1 MSGDADAAV
10 ESLVGV
16 EQRVTPTDADQLE
29 RALAGDA
36 DALVAVRRRREAV
49 EHLTEARRL
58 LREVADDE

>member
-1 MSGDADAAV
+1 MSAITD
-10 ESLVGV
+10 LVDI
-16 EQRVTPTDADQLE
+16 EQQVTPTDPDQLE

>member
-1 MSGDADAAV
+1 MTDADAAV
-10 ESLVGV
+10 ESLVSV

-29 RALAGDA
+29 RALAGEP

>member
-10 ESLVGV
+10 ESLVDV
-16 EQRVTPTDADQLE
+16 EQRVTPTDPDQLE

-58 LREVADDE
+58 LRGVADDE

>member
-1 MSGDADAAV
+1 MSDPTAAV
-10 ESLVGV
+10 DGLVDI